1 MEEILRPLE
10 FDRDRFDRSRRIEWL
25 NIDAISR
32 ARVLMVGAGALGN
45 EVGKN
50 LALSG
55 FRDVTVVDMDTVAVS
70 NLSRCLF
77 FREDDAKESR
87 PKAELVANGINS
99 LSGANSSK
107 AVTASIEEVGHAL
120 FEGSD
125 VILGCLDNVLART
138 HVNGRSYH
146 AGKIYID
153 GGMDGL
159 TGRVMVVRPPDG
171 ACLQCGMNKSHAKV
185 ANLRFSCTGAETV
198 FHEPRMAAEIT
209 TTSLLAAIMVR
220 EVVKHVSGRD
230 DLLLSNMLYYDGK
243 QNRMDE
249 LEIPRNPECVVHL
262 DRSTTGIRNG

>member
-1 MEEILRPLE
+1 MEEMLRPLE
-10 FDRDRFDRSRRIEWL
+10 FDKDRFDRSRRIGWL
-25 NIDAISR
+25 DLEAISR
-32 ARVLMVGAGALGN
+32 AKVLMVGAGALGN

-55 FRDVTVVDMDTVAVS
+55 FRNVTVVDMDTVAVS

-77 FREDDAKESR
+77 FSETDATEKR
-87 PKAELVANGINS
+87 LKAELVAKGINN
-99 LSGANSSK
+99 LAGANLAG
-107 AVTASIEEVGHAL
+107 AVTAPIEEAEPDL
-120 FEGSD
+120 FLSSD
-125 VILGCLDNVLART
+125 VVLGCLDNILART
-138 HVNGRSYH
+138 HVNARSYH
-146 AGKIYID
+146 AGKLYVD

-185 ANLRFSCTGAETV
+185 ASLRFSCTGAETV

-209 TTSLLAAIMVR
+209 TTSVLAAIMVR

-230 DLLLSNMLYYDGK
+230 DLLLSNMLYYDGR

-249 LEIPRNPECVVHL
+249 LEIPRNSDCLVH
-262 DRSTTGIRNG
+262 RN